1 MKKEDNTYLLAA
13 DVGGTNTR
21 VAVVTREGGI
31 HTLLKKRTCSKEGR
45 DEMIP
50 FLISLFKETMRESKL
65 SREKI
70 SGLGIGFPGPLDAQT
85 GTIFNPPNL
94 PGWDTVPLR
103 RILEDEF
110 RMPVSIE
117 NDANAAALGEWWK
130 GVGVGTK
137 SFVCI
142 TLGTGVGGGI
152 ILDGKLWY
160 GASSMAGEIGHTT
173 IIRNGI
179 PCTCGNNG
187 CLEAYASA
195 RGILDRTR
203 RILAETQKGG
213 QAEMELTFEDIS
225 NMAAQGDDR
234 VLPVI
239 EETGAILGI
248 AVANLANL
256 LNPEMIALFGGVT
269 NLGDKLFIPMK
280 EEVRKRA
287 FERAREPLKI
297 EVAKLG
303 DNSGLLGA
311 AKSILE
317 KSQ

>member
-1 MKKEDNTYLLAA
+1 MEHNTYVMAA

-21 VAVVTREGGI
+21 IAVVSSQGEI
-31 HTLLKKRTCSKEGR
+31 HTLIKRDTHCKGGK
-45 DEMIP
+45 DEMLS
-50 FLISLFKETMRESKL
+50 FLISLFKETIKKSQL
-65 SREKI
+65 PREKI

-85 GTIFNPPNL
+85 GVIFNPPNL
-94 PGWDTVPLR
+94 PGWNNIPLR
-103 RILEDEF
+103 NILENEF
-110 RMPVSIE
+110 GSPVVIE

-152 ILDGKLWY
+152 ILGGKLWH

-173 IIRNGI
+173 IVPNGI
-179 PCTCGNNG
+179 PCTCGNRG

-195 RGILDRTR
+195 RGITDRTR
-203 RILAETQKGG
+203 RILSETEKNREAETP
-213 QAEMELTFEDIS
+213 LTFKDIS
-225 NMAAQGDDR
+225 HMVSQGDDR
-234 VLPVI
+234 ILPI
-239 EETGAILGI
+239 IQETGVILGI

-269 NLGDKLFIPMK
+269 SLGERLLSPMK
-280 EEVRKRA
+280 EEVEKRA
-287 FERAREPLKI
+287 FQKAREPLRI

-303 DNSGLLGA
+303 DNGGLLGA
-311 AKSILE
+311 AKSILVHLDA
-317 KSQ
+317 

>member
-1 MKKEDNTYLLAA
+1 MKREHNTYLLAA

-21 VAVVTREGGI
+21 VAVVTCDGGV
-31 HTLLKKRTCSKEGR
+31 HTLVKKRTRCKEGR
-45 DEMIP
+45 DEMLP
-50 FLISLFKETMRESKL
+50 FLISLFKETIRESKL
-65 SREKI
+65 SRERI
-70 SGLGIGFPGPLDAQT
+70 CALGIGFPGPLDAQT

-94 PGWDTVPLR
+94 PGWDNVPLR

-110 RMPVSIE
+110 SLPVSIE

-152 ILDGKLWY
+152 ILDGKLWH

-173 IIRNGI
+173 VIRNGI
-179 PCTCGNNG
+179 PCTCGNRG

-195 RGILDRTR
+195 RGIIDRTR
-203 RILAETQKGG
+203 RVLAKTEKEGEAETV
-213 QAEMELTFEDIS
+213 LTFEDIS
-225 NMAAQGDDR
+225 NMAEKGDER
-234 VLPVI
+234 ILSI
-239 EETGAILGI
+239 IHETGAILGI

-256 LNPEMIALFGGVT
+256 LNPEMVALFGGVT
-269 NLGDKLFIPMK
+269 NLGEKLFTPMK

-287 FERAREPLKI
+287 FERAREPLRI

-311 AKSILE
+311 AKSVLL
-317 KSQ
+317 KG